1 MNRNK
6 YITTTLPYIN
16 SKPHIGHALEF
27 IQADALKRYFESAG
41 YNVFLNVGV
50 DEHGSKVYLKSQE
63 LGIETQEYCNQQAE
77 QWIEFCKKFNISYDN
92 FYRTT
97 NIDHK
102 NRVQKFWVDCVERG
116 DIYKSKYKGKYCIG
130 CESFKVDKD
139 LVNGKCSDHDTV
151 PVELDEENWFFRS
164 TKYKQHL
171 LDWLSSSPDFLKPS
185 FKITE
190 LVNLINESE
199 DISISRSKTSV
210 PWGVPVPG
218 DETQTIYVWFEALLN
233 YIFALE
239 YNMPEKLADSFWSD
253 SLQICGPDNI
263 RFQGSIFQAF
273 LASASKSHTSQ
284 LLVHGTVLGA
294 DGKKMSKTLGNGVDP
309 IEQIEKYGIDAVRY
323 YALAG
328 ISTFYNSSWDEKEL
342 AMMCNNDLADS
353 FGNLFA
359 RVMHLRSTKGFS
371 TFVASGQ
378 FTEHVVESVAA
389 IEKSWKSLEIN
400 TAIKQILEL
409 LSFGNKYMNEREP
422 WKNPSTERETLDNL
436 YSLLLNAVILLN
448 PVVPNM
454 CVKAREALMKNEK
467 VILFEKIKIG

>member
-218 DETQTIYVWFEALLN
+218 DETQTIHGWLEALLN
-233 YIFALE
+233 
-239 YNMPEKLADSFWSD
+239 
-253 SLQICGPDNI
+253 
-263 RFQGSIFQAF
+263 
-273 LASASKSHTSQ
+273 
-284 LLVHGTVLGA
+284 
-294 DGKKMSKTLGNGVDP
+294 
-309 IEQIEKYGIDAVRY
+309 
-323 YALAG
+323 
-328 ISTFYNSSWDEKEL
+328 
-342 AMMCNNDLADS
+342 
-353 FGNLFA
+353 
-359 RVMHLRSTKGFS
+359 
-371 TFVASGQ
+371 
-378 FTEHVVESVAA
+378 
-389 IEKSWKSLEIN
+389 
-400 TAIKQILEL
+400 
-409 LSFGNKYMNEREP
+409 
-422 WKNPSTERETLDNL
+422 
-436 YSLLLNAVILLN
+436 
-448 PVVPNM
+448 
-454 CVKAREALMKNEK
+454 
-467 VILFEKIKIG
+467 